1 MILDLRR
8 GPAENRQ
15 AEFSVSVVRRGR
27 KSSGGEAMLYLK
39 ACQRCKGDMHSN
51 RDMYGPYQECL
62 QCGHMVYLEQPRRML
77 GVRKL
82 GGTRQKVA

>member
-1 MILDLRR
+1 
-8 GPAENRQ
+8 
-15 AEFSVSVVRRGR
+15 
-27 KSSGGEAMLYLK
+27 MLYLK

-77 GVRKL
+77 QMRKSIL
-82 GGTRQKVA
+82 GRKQVA

>member
-1 MILDLRR
+1 
-8 GPAENRQ
+8 
-15 AEFSVSVVRRGR
+15 
-27 KSSGGEAMLYLK
+27 MLYLK

-62 QCGHMVYLEQPRRML
+62 QCGHMVYLEQPRRL
-77 GVRKL
+77 LRAQKL